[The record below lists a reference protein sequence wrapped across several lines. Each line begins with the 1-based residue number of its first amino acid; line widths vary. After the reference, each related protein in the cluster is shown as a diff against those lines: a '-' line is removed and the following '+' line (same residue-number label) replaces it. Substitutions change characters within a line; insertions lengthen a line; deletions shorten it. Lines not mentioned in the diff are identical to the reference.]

1 MYSVKKSGVS
11 INIIKDENQKLLSVK
26 MLMSIVKM
34 PRYEI
39 YWSNA
44 TRYEPVAS
52 TMTLKR
58 YNKLPEFLH
67 VVVNAEK
74 DKLEN
79 TEDKYFTMKTLL
91 KAVRAN
97 CQKVEQD
104 VNNSIDKH
112 IIPAKT
118 KKSGG
123 VQQYNPKNHI
133 IGASRT

>member
-1 MYSVKKSGVS
+1 
-11 INIIKDENQKLLSVK
+11 
-26 MLMSIVKM
+26 MSIVKM

-97 CQKVEQD
+97 CQKVE
-104 VNNSIDKH
+104 
-112 IIPAKT
+112 
-118 KKSGG
+118 
-123 VQQYNPKNHI
+123 
-133 IGASRT
+133 